1 MATANTMK
9 IGMSLYSLSRAIR
22 AGELD
27 VLSAI
32 EWIADHGAEHVEIV
46 PGNYLD
52 LSDAKMLKAV
62 KAKAKKCKIAL
73 SSYTIGANFI
83 TAGEDA
89 HETTK
94 TEYRKEIDRVKG
106 QVDIA
111 AALGVKLMRHDV
123 CYRAQDQCT
132 LAQFEKDLPKVVK
145 ACQEIAD
152 YAAGFGITT
161 SVENH
166 GFHFQGSER
175 VRRLVQGVNRPNYKH
190 TIDVGNF
197 LCADEQPM
205 TGLKNNID
213 IASGI
218 IHFKD
223 FHIRDWVPT
232 TAMHF
237 KTLHG
242 RYLRGA
248 MTGFGDVNLREV
260 VAFLKEVKYK
270 GFISVEY
277 EGKEPCLEGAE
288 VSLANVQALFA

>member
-1 MATANTMK
+1 MK
-9 IGMSLYSLSRAIR
+9 VGMSTYSISRAIR

-27 VLSAI
+27 AMSAI
-32 EWIADHGAEHVEIV
+32 EWIADHGGEHVEIV
-46 PGNYLD
+46 PGNYID
-52 LSDAKMLKAV
+52 TRDPKMVKAI
-62 KAKAKKCKIAL
+62 KAKAKKCKLAI

-89 HETTK
+89 HEITK
-94 TEYRKEIDRVKG
+94 TEYRKEIDRIKAEVEIG
-106 QVDIA
+106 
-111 AALGVKLMRHDV
+111 AALGVKYMRHDV
-123 CYRAQDQCT
+123 GYRAKEKCT
-132 LAQFEKDLPKVVK
+132 LEQFEIDLPKVIK

-152 YAAGFGITT
+152 HAAGFGITT

-166 GFHFQGSER
+166 GLHFQGSER
-175 VRRLVQGVNRPNYKH
+175 VRRLVMGVNRPNYRT

-197 LCADEQPM
+197 LCADEQPIV
-205 TGLKNNID
+205 GLKNNID

-232 TAMHF
+232 PAMHF
-237 KTLHG
+237 QSLHG

-248 MTGFGDVNLREV
+248 MTGFGDINLREL

-288 VSLANVQALFA
+288 ASLNNVKALFA